1 MKRTSF
7 IGLLMALVLLANAN
21 TPVLE
26 KASRNFSRDYKG
38 ASDVDWTL
46 TKEGG
51 YVCRFTLEGVGKMAF
66 YDSKGNWESTVAGYT
81 EKQMPK
87 DLRRMVL
94 SNYYDHSILYVH
106 EIRMAGRPTVYM
118 VQVKD
123 KRLIKILRVTDGELE
138 EVRELEV
145 PA

>member
-1 MKRTSF
+1 
-7 IGLLMALVLLANAN
+7 MALVLLANAN

-26 KASRNFSRDYKG
+26 KATRNFSRDYKG

-66 YDSKGNWESTVAGYT
+66 YDRKGNWESTVAGYT
-81 EKQMPK
+81 ETQMPK
-87 DLRRMVL
+87 ELRKTVRR
-94 SNYYDHSILYVH
+94 NYYDYSILYVH
-106 EIRMAGRPTVYM
+106 EISMAGRPTVYM

-123 KRLIKILRVTDGELE
+123 ERFIKILRVADGELE
-138 EVRELEV
+138 EVQELE
-145 PA
+145 ASM